1 MSFLQIRDV
10 SHGYTAGGLFSKRHR
25 VDVLRGL
32 NLELI
37 EGQNLGLLGSS
48 GSGKSTLARL
58 LMGLESP
65 DQGTVTFRS
74 APLTVPGKAFLQ
86 QVQMVFQDALSAF
99 NPQRSIGWSIAEP
112 LRHLAGMG
120 EAACKA
126 RVKQLLLQVKLLPC
140 DSDKIPAQLSGGQLQ
155 RAGIARALSVAPK
168 LIILDEALSNLDRV
182 LQVQI
187 LELLADIRRES
198 GTGFLLITHD
208 LSLIKH
214 FCQRVVVLAEG
225 TLVEDREV
233 TPHLYFEHPAAAQ
246 LQAAVL
252 PARPRAR
259 RAEPGP
265 AEPRRSP
272 TPMVGERQA

>member
-1 MSFLQIRDV
+1 MSFLQVEGIR
-10 SHGYTAGGLFSKRHR
+10 HGYTAGGMFSKRHR
-25 VDVLRGL
+25 VEVLQGL

-58 LMGLESP
+58 LMGLETPEQGRIIFRGEPLKGP
-65 DQGTVTFRS
+65 DK
-74 APLTVPGKAFLQ
+74 PFLQ
-86 QVQMVFQDALSAF
+86 QVQMVFQDALTAF

-112 LRHLAGMG
+112 LRHLAQMS
-120 EAACKA
+120 EQACKN
-126 RVKQLLLQVKLLPC
+126 RVDALLLQVKLLPA
-140 DSDKIPAQLSGGQLQ
+140 DGDKLPAQLSGGQLQ

-187 LELLADIRRES
+187 LELLTDIRRES

-208 LSLIKH
+208 LSLVKH

-233 TPHLYFEHPAAAQ
+233 TPHLYFEHPAACV
-246 LQAAVL
+246 LQDAVL
-252 PARPRAR
+252 PARPKAR
-259 RAEPGP
+259 RASLNPVDSP
-265 AEPRRSP
+265 LARR
-272 TPMVGERQA
+272 TEAGERQA